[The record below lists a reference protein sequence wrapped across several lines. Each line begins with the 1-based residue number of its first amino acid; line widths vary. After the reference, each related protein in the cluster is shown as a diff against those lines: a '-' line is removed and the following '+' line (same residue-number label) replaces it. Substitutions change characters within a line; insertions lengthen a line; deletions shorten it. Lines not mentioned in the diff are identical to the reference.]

1 MKKMDQFL
9 HTLFWVAPGMFAGIA
24 LYEYIDC
31 KACPGLYAMRSAPWY
46 VGLLMPGIV
55 CLGVMAAAWIIR
67 RVIRK
72 RLDP

>member
-24 LYEYIDC
+24 LYEYIDY
-31 KACPGLYAMRSAPWY
+31 KAHPGLYAMWSAPWH
-46 VGLLMPGIV
+46 VGLLPPGVV
-55 CLGVMAAAWIIR
+55 CLMVMAAAWVLR

-72 RLDP
+72 WL